1 MHISLKEIVLDGGT
15 QSREKIDEALVA
27 QYADDML
34 NGAQFPPVT
43 VYFDGDKY
51 YPSDG
56 HHRCLAAIKAN
67 IPNISCE
74 VKEGTLR
81 DAIFESFGA
90 NPHHGK
96 SRTSGDKR
104 KILRNIFTDIE
115 WQDMSDRAIANHCT
129 MSAGLVASVRKEVG
143 ATKIQTTYTRDG
155 KKQVMKERNKAI
167 KSEATEEEVFDDD
180 EIEKEMQDA
189 AVANLQKEY
198 EELKDQLTI
207 AQAASSDDIEKEKAS
222 SVIKDLRAQIRL
234 LEIELKEMTISRD
247 TYQRENGELK
257 KQVTSLLKK
266 VKKLEG

>member
-1 MHISLKEIVLDGGT
+1 MHISLSEIVLNAGT
-15 QSREKIDEALVA
+15 QSREKIDEAVVA
-27 QYADDML
+27 RYADDMS
-34 NGAQFPPVT
+34 NGDQFPPIT

-56 HHRCLAAIKAN
+56 HHRCFAAIKAG
-67 IPNISCE
+67 IPNILCE

-81 DAIFESFGA
+81 DAIFASFGA

-96 SRTSGDKR
+96 FRTAGDKR
-104 KILRNIFTDIE
+104 KILGNIFMDIE
-115 WQDMSDRAIANHCT
+115 WQEMSDRAIAIHCK
-129 MSAGLVASVRKEVG
+129 MSAGLVASVRKEIG
-143 ATKIQTTYTRDG
+143 AEKKQTSYTRDG
-155 KKQVMKERNKAI
+155 KKQTMKEKSAPI
-167 KSEATEEEVFDDD
+167 KPEIVEEETYDDD
-180 EIEKEMQDA
+180 EIEKEMEDA
-189 AVANLQKEY
+189 AVENLKKEY

-207 AQAASSDDIEKEKAS
+207 AQAASSDDVEKEKAA
-222 SVIKDLRAQIRL
+222 SVIADLRAQIRL